1 MKTQIIFA
9 ALLVA
14 STGMSLRA
22 ADNDPL
28 PDANTV
34 VATMLQHDA
43 QRRTLA
49 DGYQGMRRYVLEND
63 RMHKQA
69 KLVARVEAESNG
81 AKHFEIIE
89 EDGWKAAGKH
99 VFRKMLASEEEAS
112 SPQERPKTQVAPQ
125 NYDFR
130 MVGTETIAGRSTYA
144 IDVTPKRSEE
154 RLFAGRI
161 WIDAQDYALVRVEG
175 KPAKNPSFWIKSIH
189 FVHTYKKRGP
199 LWFPSSTESLTDV
212 RIFGTTK
219 VTINYFD
226 YAPKPSDISETA
238 SAKKLQEPL
247 NK

>member
-1 MKTQIIFA
+1 MKTKIIFA

-69 KLVARVEAESNG
+69 KLVARVEAEGNG

-89 EDGWKAAGKH
+89 EDGWKAAHKH

-130 MVGTETIAGRSTYA
+130 MVGTEMIGGRLAYA
-144 IDVTPKRSEE
+144 VDVTPKRQEE

-161 WIDAQDYALVRVEG
+161 WIDAQDYALVQVEG

-189 FVHTYKKRGP
+189 FVHTYKKSGP
-199 LWFPSSTESLTDV
+199 LWFPSSTESVTDA
-212 RIFGTTK
+212 RLFGTTK
-219 VTINYFD
+219 VTIHYFD
-226 YAPKPSDISETA
+226 YAPKPSGRSETA
-238 SAKKLQEPL
+238 SAEKLRPL

>member
-9 ALLVA
+9 TLLVA

-22 ADNDPL
+22 TDNDPL

-43 QRRTLA
+43 QRRALA
-49 DGYQGMRRYVLEND
+49 DGYRGMRRYVLEND

-69 KLVARVEAESNG
+69 ALVARVEAEGNG

-89 EDGWKAAGKH
+89 EDGWKAADKH

-112 SPQERPKTQVAPQ
+112 RPQERLKTQVAPQ

-130 MVGTETIAGRSTYA
+130 MIGTETIGGRPTYA
-144 IDVTPKRSEE
+144 IDVTPKRNEE
-154 RLFAGRI
+154 KLFAGRI
-161 WIDAQDYALVRVEG
+161 WIDVQDYALVRVEG
-175 KPAKNPSFWIKSIH
+175 KPAKSPSFWIKNVH
-189 FVHTYKKRGP
+189 FVHTYQKSGSQ
-199 LWFPSSTESLTDV
+199 WFPCSTKSVTDV
-212 RIFGTTK
+212 RVFGTTK

-226 YAPKPSDISETA
+226 YAPRPSARSETA
-238 SAKKLQEPL
+238 RAEKLQPL

>member
-9 ALLVA
+9 ALLLA
-14 STGMSLRA
+14 STGMSLSA
-22 ADNDPL
+22 AENDPP

-34 VATMLQHDA
+34 VATMLQRDA

-69 KLVARVEAESNG
+69 ELLAHVEAGRDG
-81 AKHFEIIE
+81 AKHFEILE
-89 EDGWKAAGKH
+89 EDGWKAADKH

-112 SPQERPKTQVAPQ
+112 SPQERLKTQVAPQ

-130 MVGTETIAGRSTYA
+130 MVGTETIGGRSTYA
-144 IDVTPKRSEE
+144 IDVTPKRNEE
-154 RLFAGRI
+154 KLFAGRI

-175 KPAKNPSFWIKSIH
+175 KPAKNPSFWIKKVH
-189 FVHTYKKRGP
+189 FVHTYEKSGP
-199 LWFPSSTESLTDV
+199 LWYPSSTESVTDV

-226 YAPKPSDISETA
+226 YAPRPSGTSETA
-238 SAKKLQEPL
+238 SAKKLQPL

>member
-9 ALLVA
+9 AVLVA

-28 PDANTV
+28 PDANNI

-49 DGYQGMRRYVLEND
+49 DGYRGMRRYVLEND

-69 KLVARVEAESNG
+69 ELVARVEAG
-81 AKHFEIIE
+81 GDGTKHFEVIE
-89 EDGWKAAGKH
+89 EAGWKAAGKH

-112 SPQERPKTQVAPQ
+112 NPQERLKTQVGPQ

-130 MVGTETIAGRSTYA
+130 MVGTETIGGRSTYA
-144 IDVTPKRSEE
+144 IDVTPKRNEE
-154 RLFAGRI
+154 KLIAGRI
-161 WIDAQDYALVRVEG
+161 WIDVQDYALVRVEG
-175 KPAKNPSFWIKSIH
+175 RPAKSPSFWIKDVH
-189 FVHTYKKRGP
+189 FVHTYKKSGP
-199 LWFPSSTESLTDV
+199 QWFPNSTESVTDV
-212 RIFGTTK
+212 RVFGTTK

-226 YAPKPSDISETA
+226 YAPRPSGRSETA
-238 SAKKLQEPL
+238 RAENLQPL

>member
-1 MKTQIIFA
+1 
-9 ALLVA
+9 
-14 STGMSLRA
+14 
-22 ADNDPL
+22 
-28 PDANTV
+28 
-34 VATMLQHDA
+34 
-43 QRRTLA
+43 
-49 DGYQGMRRYVLEND
+49 
-63 RMHKQA
+63 
-69 KLVARVEAESNG
+69 
-81 AKHFEIIE
+81 
-89 EDGWKAAGKH
+89 
-99 VFRKMLASEEEAS
+99 MLASEEEAS
-112 SPQERPKTQVAPQ
+112 NPQERLRTQVAPQ

-130 MVGTETIAGRSTYA
+130 MVGTDTIGGRSTYA
-144 IDVTPKRSEE
+144 IDVTPKRNEE

-161 WIDAQDYALVRVEG
+161 WVDAQDYALVRVEG

-189 FVHTYKKRGP
+189 FVHTYKKSGP

>member
-9 ALLVA
+9 TLLVA

-69 KLVARVEAESNG
+69 KLVARVEAEGNG

-89 EDGWKAAGKH
+89 EDGWKAAHKH

-130 MVGTETIAGRSTYA
+130 MVGTEMIGGRLAYA
-144 IDVTPKRSEE
+144 VDVTPKRQEE

-161 WIDAQDYALVRVEG
+161 WIDAQDYALVQVEG

-189 FVHTYKKRGP
+189 FVHTYKKSGP
-199 LWFPSSTESLTDV
+199 LWFPSSTESVTNARL
-212 RIFGTTK
+212 FGTTK
-219 VTINYFD
+219 VTIHYFD
-226 YAPKPSDISETA
+226 YAPKPSGRSETA
-238 SAKKLQEPL
+238 SAEKLRPL

>member
-9 ALLVA
+9 ALLLA

-28 PDANTV
+28 PDATTV

-49 DGYQGMRRYVLEND
+49 DGYRGMRRYVLEND

-69 KLVARVEAESNG
+69 KLVARV
-81 AKHFEIIE
+81 
-89 EDGWKAAGKH
+89 KADGKH

-130 MVGTETIAGRSTYA
+130 MVGAETIGGRSTYA
-144 IDVTPKRSEE
+144 IDVTPKRNEE

-175 KPAKNPSFWIKSIH
+175 KPAKNPSFWIKNVH
-189 FVHTYKKRGP
+189 FVHTYEKSGP
-199 LWFPSSTESLTDV
+199 LWYPSSTESVTDV
-212 RIFGTTK
+212 RVFGTTK

-226 YAPKPSDISETA
+226 YAPRTSGISETA
-238 SAKKLQEPL
+238 SAKKLQQPL

>member
-9 ALLVA
+9 TLLVA

-69 KLVARVEAESNG
+69 KLVARVEAEGNG

-89 EDGWKAAGKH
+89 EDGWKAAHKH

-130 MVGTETIAGRSTYA
+130 MVGTEMIGGRLAYA
-144 IDVTPKRSEE
+144 VDVTPKRQEE

-161 WIDAQDYALVRVEG
+161 WIDAQDYALVQVEG

-189 FVHTYKKRGP
+189 FVHTYKKSGP
-199 LWFPSSTESLTDV
+199 LWFPSSTESVTDA
-212 RIFGTTK
+212 RLFGTTK
-219 VTINYFD
+219 VTIHYFD
-226 YAPKPSDISETA
+226 YAPKPSGRSETA
-238 SAKKLQEPL
+238 SAEKLRPL